1 MDVRTR
7 AGRRIQRA
15 ADLLGRAPS
24 SLWTLFG
31 CSRPSWMRY
40 MGGTYPMPADIE
52 GALDLFIRL
61 GESDVQSLMEWVGE
75 RDRRN
80 RGKTGL

>member
-1 MDVRTR
+1 
-7 AGRRIQRA
+7 
-15 ADLLGRAPS
+15 
-24 SLWTLFG
+24 
-31 CSRPSWMRY
+31 

-61 GESDVQSLMEWVGE
+61 GESDVHSLMEWVGE